1 MRYLPLLLAVALLA
15 GQDPAPLIVNGKQLT
30 EAELRQ
36 VHDLGRKYHVK
47 VIPGR
52 YWYDA
57 KSGLWGYEGQPAM
70 GAILPNLKLGG
81 PLSPRASNGN
91 TGVFV
96 NGRELH
102 TADVQTVRR
111 CTTVNRGR
119 YWMDAYGNGG
129 FEGQPAAWNL
139 VQLCR
144 QNAPR
149 LLGSPGNRGWYG
161 SVSGNGQMVGAVFS
175 DGTGVTCGPDGGCIY

>member
-1 MRYLPLLLAVALLA
+1 MRFLLTLCATLAMAA
-15 GQDPAPLIVNGKQLT
+15 QDPAPIVVNGKTLT
-30 EAELRQ
+30 AAEWKQ
-36 VHDLGRKYHVK
+36 VQELGRRYRVK

-57 KSGLWGYEGQPAM
+57 RSGLWGYEGKPAM
-70 GAILPNLKLGG
+70 GAILPGLRLGG
-81 PLSPRASNGN
+81 DLSARASNGN

-102 TADVQTVRR
+102 LVDIQAVSR
-111 CTTVNRGR
+111 CTVVNRGR

-129 FEGQPAAWNL
+129 HEGQPAAWNL

-144 QNAPR
+144 QNAPSA
-149 LLGSPGNRGWYG
+149 LGAPGNRGWYG
-161 SVSGNGQMVGAVFS
+161 NVSGDGQMVGAVFS
-175 DGTGVTCGPDGGCIY
+175 DGAGVTCGPDGGCVY